1 MVALSLPE
9 QQFEL
14 HTHANSSCVC
24 RMARLGMNIVTV
36 IHQPRYSIFTMFD
49 DVLLLG
55 AGGRTMFQGPSRA
68 ALPYFEMLG
77 FPLPPNENPADFCLD
92 VISGCVASKTNASLR
107 PEVCSPLLITPEP
120 FNIHFCR

>member
-1 MVALSLPE
+1 
-9 QQFEL
+9 
-14 HTHANSSCVC
+14 
-24 RMARLGMNIVTV
+24 MNIVTV

-107 PEVCSPLLITPEP
+107 PEVSLNPSPSSTTVFQVVGWQAHCTAIL
-120 FNIHFCR
+120 

>member
-1 MVALSLPE
+1 
-9 QQFEL
+9 
-14 HTHANSSCVC
+14 
-24 RMARLGMNIVTV
+24 MNIVTV

-77 FPLPPNENPADFCLD
+77 FHLPANENPADFCLD
-92 VISGCVASKTNASLR
+92 VISGCVASKSNASLR
-107 PEVCSPLLITPEP
+107 PEVCS
-120 FNIHFCR
+120 

>member
-1 MVALSLPE
+1 
-9 QQFEL
+9 
-14 HTHANSSCVC
+14 
-24 RMARLGMNIVTV
+24 MNIVTV

-107 PEVCSPLLITPEP
+107 PEVRS
-120 FNIHFCR
+120 NIRTSQDPGCPRP